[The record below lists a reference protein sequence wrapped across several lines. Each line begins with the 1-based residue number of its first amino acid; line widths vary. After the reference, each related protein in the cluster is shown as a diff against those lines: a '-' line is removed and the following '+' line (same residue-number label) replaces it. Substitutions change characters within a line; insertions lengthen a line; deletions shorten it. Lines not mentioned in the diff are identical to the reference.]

1 MALSLAGET
10 LRHILHWWSWEKEIW
25 CSLDQK
31 GWVGVGGKGI
41 WKHLYLP
48 KLQHH
53 YKKVLFSM
61 DYGMAMKKH
70 KRRLGSYL
78 LG

>member
-1 MALSLAGET
+1 M
-10 LRHILHWWSWEKEIW
+10 
-25 CSLDQK
+25 
-31 GWVGVGGKGI
+31 GVGGKGI

-53 YKKVLFSM
+53 YKKVWFSAAYM
-61 DYGMAMKKH
+61 DYGMAIKKH
-70 KRRLGSYL
+70 KRRLESYL